1 MDTKELE
8 IFSQLCDIIEES
20 EQMSLKTID
29 YLDEILSKLNELRSN
44 KNIQGKIDEII
55 NTVTT
60 IISSMQS
67 QDFHI
72 QKIQRVANL
81 INPDNDK
88 FARAKHI
95 VGDKH
100 NNLVSD
106 DELEALIALHNT

>member
-1 MDTKELE
+1 LPTPTQIKDG
-8 IFSQLCDIIEES
+8 IYPNFFC
-20 EQMSLKTID
+20 
-29 YLDEILSKLNELRSN
+29 
-44 KNIQGKIDEII
+44 G
-55 NTVTT
+55 VTT